1 MAAPS
6 GTVWGN
12 VVKGTSYPDSQQGK
26 IGIYVKENSRTET
39 NVKLHVEVWFKTI
52 YSCYDGSNIVK
63 FNMGTDTT
71 SATTNRGSVSISHT
85 VDTGTGW
92 SDSNQTKLYEFDS
105 TDGYDR
111 TKSDKVVKI
120 YASFSNID
128 MLNGTMYVNTTY
140 TVPKLRTFKISYN
153 ANGGS
158 GAPSSQ
164 TKYYGIDLTLSSTKP
179 TKTGY
184 TFKGWSLTKGGSVY
198 YQAGGTCGKNENL
211 TLYAVWEENAL
222 TVNYYSN
229 YATSAFDGALNAVG
243 SDKNVK
249 VYVGTFY
256 YDNDY
261 STYGLYNYS
270 GSDGSVYMTRTGY
283 TATKYWGTSTSG
295 GTLIHEDTGF
305 ATGQALAKALGK
317 DISSGN
323 ASVNIYAQWK
333 VNSYTYNIVYKSS
346 TGVQL
351 ETATI
356 SKDYGTTNTVSP
368 KSFAGYTSPSS
379 QSVKWDS
386 TTAKTITFTYTPI
399 TYNVTINCNG
409 GSGVNSRTYT
419 VETATFTLGT
429 PTRTGHTFNG
439 WTGSNGDT
447 AQKTISISK
456 GSIGDK
462 SYTAQWRAN
471 VLTIKYHPNGG
482 KINSNQYYINNGL
495 IGIISSSVVLED
507 KWDYNNAHENGLYN
521 AATFGLKRE
530 GYKFIGWKVGSDG
543 TIVFDQ
549 DDASIV
555 PTDLASNITT
565 GDRTVTL
572 YAVWEISGVVYIDN
586 GTSFDPYLAY
596 IDNGTGWDLYLV
608 YVDDGTTWHIIS

>member
-6 GTVWGN
+6 GTVWGD

-128 MLNGTMYVNTTY
+128 MLNGTMYVNTKY

-249 VYVGTFY
+249 VHVGTFY

-323 ASVNIYAQWK
+323 ASVNVYAQWK

-456 GSIGDK
+456 GSTGDK

-507 KWDYNNAHENGLYN
+507 KWDYNNAHKNGLYN

>member
-6 GTVWGN
+6 GTVWGD

-92 SDSNQTKLYEFDS
+92 SNSNQTKLYEFDS

-128 MLNGTMYVNTTY
+128 MLNGTMYVNTKY

-153 ANGGS
+153 TNGGS

-198 YQAGGTCGKNENL
+198 YQAGSTCGKNEDL

-249 VYVGTFY
+249 VHVGTFY

-386 TTAKTITFTYTPI
+386 TTAKTITFIYTPI

-409 GSGVNSRTYT
+409 GSGVDSRTYT
-419 VETATFTLGT
+419 VETTTFTLGT

-439 WTGSNGDT
+439 WTGSNGNT
-447 AQKTISISK
+447 PQKTISISK
-456 GSIGDK
+456 GSTGDK
-462 SYTAQWRAN
+462 SYTAQWRVN

-495 IGIISSSVVLED
+495 IGLISSSVVLED

>member
-6 GTVWGN
+6 GTVWGD
-12 VVKGTSYPDSQQGK
+12 VVKGTSHPDSQQGK

-92 SDSNQTKLYEFDS
+92 SDGNQTKLYEFDS

-128 MLNGTMYVNTTY
+128 MLNGTMYVNTKY

-249 VYVGTFY
+249 VHVGTFY

-305 ATGQALAKALGK
+305 TTGQALAKALGK

-323 ASVNIYAQWK
+323 ASVNVYAQWK

-386 TTAKTITFTYTPI
+386 TTAKTITFIYTPI

-456 GSIGDK
+456 GSTGDK

-549 DDASIV
+549 DDVSIV